1 MIAANAAF
9 LGYDL
14 YLGGHVAYDLVD
26 NVKQLNQEKL
36 NYYFNELKSPE
47 KLAGHVNNAFGQ
59 LKDINSLDD
68 ILQLVRRSTS
78 LPKSSIV
85 TYDGNVVVLTDDNF
99 HTVIDGSKPALVE
112 FYAPWCGHCKKLA
125 PTYAQLGDAFAHQK
139 DNVIIAKF
147 NADEHRNTG
156 AVYGVKGFP
165 TLKWFPKGVK
175 NPEEV
180 EQYQGGRD
188 LSSLASFVQEKSG
201 VAPRIKA
208 KKSDVVELTTKNFH
222 QVALNPKQNVLVEFY
237 ASWCGHCKNLA
248 PIYETIATAYSG
260 VENCVVAKIDADK
273 ERDIGAE
280 FDISGYPTIK
290 FFPAGESEPI
300 AYEGGR
306 NEAGFI
312 EFLNKHCNA
321 QRAVGGGLLPA
332 AGRIGH
338 LDEKAIEFIKNPAAR
353 EQIQKEVADA
363 VKDHASRHAKYY
375 AKVMEKVISN
385 GEDFLQ
391 KEKARL
397 AKVSG
402 SDDVTSAKADDFNI
416 RKNILSAFDKKAT
429 PVEH

>member
-1 MIAANAAF
+1 MKNYLICARSFLCIFLYFFFFVMSFLKKLFFFLIAANAAF
-9 LGYDL
+9 LGYDF
-14 YLGGHVAYDLVD
+14 YLGGRVAYDLVD

-222 QVALNPKQNVLVEFY
+222 QVALNPKKNVLVEFY
-237 ASWCGHCKNLA
+237 ASWCGHCKNLGELRNMKSKRFL
-248 PIYETIATAYSG
+248 IHLYNSSYLWNYR
-260 VENCVVAKIDADK
+260 NCLFWCWKCKWERWKSDK
-273 ERDIGAE
+273 
-280 FDISGYPTIK
+280 
-290 FFPAGESEPI
+290 
-300 AYEGGR
+300 
-306 NEAGFI
+306 
-312 EFLNKHCNA
+312 
-321 QRAVGGGLLPA
+321 
-332 AGRIGH
+332 
-338 LDEKAIEFIKNPAAR
+338 
-353 EQIQKEVADA
+353 
-363 VKDHASRHAKYY
+363 
-375 AKVMEKVISN
+375 
-385 GEDFLQ
+385 
-391 KEKARL
+391 
-397 AKVSG
+397 
-402 SDDVTSAKADDFNI
+402 KADDSC
-416 RKNILSAFDKKAT
+416 SAL
-429 PVEH
+429 